1 MKQIMAKIIIVVA
14 MLTMMA
20 IFPIAWLFGDVG
32 EWQVADKLIYG
43 MLGACV
49 LSAAIFPIAVGKP
62 GEGYWS
68 TLQKYFF

>member
-1 MKQIMAKIIIVVA
+1 MKQIVAKIVILVSVVM
-14 MLTMMA
+14 MLA
-20 IFPIAWLFGDVG
+20 IFPIAWLFGAVG
-32 EWQVADKLIYG
+32 DWQVADKLIYG